1 MVGKLSKKNQRKK
14 LLNDI
19 NIELICNNILQI
31 NYKMSLRSIES
42 VNTEIESLQNK
53 LKLLEME
60 KRIINFCDQYNISD
74 SKREKIT
81 DLTINT
87 TKEYHSEGEY
97 SHLNEACLEIIFK
110 RGGVQRKFRIDYKD
124 YSPDDDGDRYAT
136 SYDSDLYCTHPE
148 DPVLKEIYNKSK
160 QFSEDGDD
168 EEILCT
174 ILRIHC

>member
-1 MVGKLSKKNQRKK
+1 
-14 LLNDI
+14 
-19 NIELICNNILQI
+19 
-31 NYKMSLRSIES
+31 MSLRRIES
-42 VNTEIESLQNK
+42 VNIEIESLQNK

-60 KRIINFCDQYNISD
+60 KRIINFCEQYNISD

-87 TKEYHSEGEY
+87 FKKYHSEGEY
-97 SHLNEACLEIIFK
+97 SHLNEAWLEIIFK
-110 RGGVQRKFRIDYKD
+110 RGGVQRKFRIDYRD
-124 YSPDDDGDRYAT
+124 YSPDDDGDRYST

-160 QFSEDGDD
+160 QLTDDGDC
-168 EEILCT
+168 EEMLIA

>member
-1 MVGKLSKKNQRKK
+1 
-14 LLNDI
+14 
-19 NIELICNNILQI
+19 
-31 NYKMSLRSIES
+31 MSLRSIES

-53 LKLLEME
+53 LKLLKME
-60 KRIINFCDQYNISD
+60 RKIINFCNQYNISD

-81 DLTINT
+81 NLTINT

-110 RGGVQRKFRIDYKD
+110 RGGVQRKFRIDYRD

-136 SYDSDLYCTHPE
+136 SYNSDLYCTHPE

-160 QFSEDGDD
+160 KLDEDDD
-168 EEILCT
+168 YHELFDVIML
-174 ILRIHC
+174 IHN